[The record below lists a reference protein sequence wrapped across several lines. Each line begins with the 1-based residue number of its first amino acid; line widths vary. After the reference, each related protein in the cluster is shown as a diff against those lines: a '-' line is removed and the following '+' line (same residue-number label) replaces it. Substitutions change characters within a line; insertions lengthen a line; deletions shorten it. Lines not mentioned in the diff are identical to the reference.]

1 MISYC
6 ENDVISLHQGINKF
20 SKIIFN
26 SYRLDINK
34 YMTLSSIAFNIYRSN
49 FQKERQIPK
58 ITGQMYEDIRNSYL
72 GGLVDVYIPEGTN
85 LNIYDVNSEYPEA
98 MCQDMP
104 GGEVHY
110 LEGDIDL
117 NEHSTPSGFGFFK
130 AEIEVSNNL
139 NMPVLP
145 LKINN
150 TTICPVGKWTG
161 WYFSP
166 GGRRT

>member
-26 SYRLDINK
+26 TYRLDINK

-72 GGLVDVYIPEGTN
+72 GGLVDVYIPEVTN
-85 LNIYDVNSEYPEA
+85 LNI
-98 MCQDMP
+98 
-104 GGEVHY
+104 
-110 LEGDIDL
+110 
-117 NEHSTPSGFGFFK
+117 
-130 AEIEVSNNL
+130 
-139 NMPVLP
+139 
-145 LKINN
+145 
-150 TTICPVGKWTG
+150 
-161 WYFSP
+161 
-166 GGRRT
+166 